1 MANSFDATNPE
12 YWSKRM
18 QIVRRDVPVYPK
30 LASFEEKSGLKN
42 GDTVNRPYHSLIR
55 VRDYAKST
63 STTLT
68 DVTATNEQLLVN
80 QYKIAGFYIDDVE
93 ELQSNYALLN
103 KFVDETGKELELFLD
118 GDFLGEVDNA
128 TNDVDDGDI
137 NSGTDG
143 IPHAATVATVKKL
156 FSVAAKKLNIQ
167 HIEMAGRYA
176 VISPTI
182 HQLLIEAMDGKDTAL
197 GDSTGK
203 NGHIGK
209 YMGFD
214 LYMSN
219 NLPLSGRWTPAN
231 NPTAGLDTVTV
242 SGVTLSFAAAPAAA
256 GEVKVGGSLAT
267 TLDNLVHALNGTGVG
282 DGTDYF
288 ALSDTDRKTLEG
300 MTATDGT
307 TYIDIYHEGAGEATL
322 SALEVNDPWTL
333 TTIHQMIGKKGAVDM
348 VVQKAPGVKFTTPEL
363 KLGTTV
369 LPWTV
374 YGLKTFDEGA
384 KALVD
389 VKVNSSSL

>member
-30 LASFEEKSGLKN
+30 LASFEERSNLKN

-55 VRDYAKST
+55 VRDYALST
-63 STTLT
+63 NTTLT
-68 DVTATNEQLLVN
+68 DVTTTNEQLAVD
-80 QYKIAGFYIDDVE
+80 QYKIAGFYIDDIE
-93 ELQSNYALLN
+93 ELQSNYTLLN

-118 GDFLGEVDNA
+118 GDFLGEVTNA
-128 TNDVDDGDI
+128 ASDVDDGDI

-143 IPHAATVATVKKL
+143 IPHVATVATVKKL
-156 FSVAAKKLNIQ
+156 FSVAAKKLNVQ
-167 HIEMAGRYA
+167 KVDMAGRYA

-219 NLPLSGRWTPAN
+219 NLPLSGRWTPAD
-231 NPTAGLDTVTV
+231 NPSESDTVTINGV
-242 SGVTLSFAAAPAAA
+242 VFTFNATPSGA
-256 GEVKVGGSLAT
+256 GSVDIGGSTAVS
-267 TLDNLVHALNGTGVG
+267 LDNLVAAINDSGTAGV
-282 DGTDYF
+282 TYIQ
-288 ALSDTDRKTLEG
+288 LSEADRKTLEG
-300 MTATDGT
+300 CVATDGT
-307 TYIDIYHEGAGEATL
+307 TYLDIYYEGAGEVAL
-322 SALEVNDPWTL
+322 SALEVGDPWSL
-333 TTIHQMIGKKGAVDM
+333 TTIHQMIGKRGAVDM

-363 KLGTTV
+363 KLGSTV

-374 YGLKTFDEGA
+374 YGIKTFDEGT

-389 VKVNSSSL
+389 VKVDSSSL

>member
-1 MANSFDATNPE
+1 
-12 YWSKRM
+12 M
-18 QIVRRDVPVYPK
+18 QIVRRDTPVYPK
-30 LASFEEKSGLKN
+30 LASFEERANLKN

-63 STTLT
+63 DTTLT
-68 DVTATNEQLLVN
+68 DITATNEQLLVN

-103 KFVDETGKELELFLD
+103 QFVDETGKELELFID
-118 GDFLGEVDNA
+118 GDFLGEVA
-128 TNDVDDGDI
+128 SASSSVDDGDI
-137 NSGTDG
+137 NSGTSG
-143 IPHAATVATVKKL
+143 IPHAVTVATVKKL
-156 FSVAAKKLNIQ
+156 FSVAAKKLNRE
-167 HIEMAGRYA
+167 HIDMAGRYA

-219 NLPLSGRWTPAN
+219 NLPLSGKWTPAN
-231 NPTAGLDTVTV
+231 NPSDADTVTV
-242 SGVTLSFAAAPAAA
+242 SGVEFEFKNTAATA
-256 GEVKVGGSLAT
+256 GQVKIGGSTAL
-267 TLDNLVHALNGTGVG
+267 TLDNLVAAINGSGTG

-288 ALSDTDRKTLEG
+288 ELSETDRKTLEG
-300 MTATDGT
+300 CVATDGA
-307 TYIDIYHEGAGEATL
+307 TYVTIFHEGAGEATL
-322 SALEVNDPWTL
+322 SASEVADLWSV
-333 TTIHQMIGKKGAVDM
+333 TTIHQMIGKKGSVDV
-348 VVQKAPGVKFTTPEL
+348 VVQKAPGVEFRKPAKL
-363 KLGTTV
+363 LGTNV

-389 VKVNSSSL
+389 VQVDSSQL

>member
-30 LASFEEKSGLKN
+30 LASFEEKNGLKN

-118 GDFLGEVDNA
+118 GDFLGEVAQA
-128 TNDVDDGDI
+128 TSDVDDGDI

-167 HIEMAGRYA
+167 HVDMAGRYA

-231 NPTAGLDTVTV
+231 NPTDGDTVVV
-242 SGVTLSFAAAPAAA
+242 SGVTWIFKAAAVSA
-256 GEVKVGGSLAT
+256 GHVKIGGSTAL
-267 TLDNLVHALNGTGVG
+267 TLDNLVLAVNGTGVG

-288 ALSDTDRKTLEG
+288 EISDANRKILEG
-300 MTATDGT
+300 CLATDGA
-307 TYIDIYHEGAGEATL
+307 TYMDIFHEGAGEATL
-322 SALEVNDPWTL
+322 SASEVADPWSL
-333 TTIHQMIGKKGAVDM
+333 TTIHQMIGKQGAVDM
-348 VVQKAPGVKFTTPEL
+348 VVQKAPGVKFTEPEL

-389 VKVNSSSL
+389 VKVDSSSL